1 MAESG
6 WGNGLGSVGGVE
18 GTVGTA
24 GGELEE
30 DVEDEDEDDEG
41 EREFGLEV
49 ELGVEDEREL
59 LLLLEEEEVVGTTKG
74 GAEMIVKGV
83 SPDPCGSGRGC
94 LLPKASCTPPLP
106 PQLTTTL
113 ALSLHLSQSHPTSRP
128 APDPAAICASTSN
141 EGESRWDG
149 GNGEDGEDDGGWAS
163 QRVESV
169 MKIRRAGTTKTA
181 QRI

>member
-24 GGELEE
+24 GGAVEE
-30 DVEDEDEDDEG
+30 DVEDEDEDDEEG

-59 LLLLEEEEVVGTTKG
+59 LLLLEEEVVGTTKG

-128 APDPAAICASTSN
+128 AAICASASN

-149 GNGEDGEDDGGWAS
+149 GGEDGEDDGGWAS